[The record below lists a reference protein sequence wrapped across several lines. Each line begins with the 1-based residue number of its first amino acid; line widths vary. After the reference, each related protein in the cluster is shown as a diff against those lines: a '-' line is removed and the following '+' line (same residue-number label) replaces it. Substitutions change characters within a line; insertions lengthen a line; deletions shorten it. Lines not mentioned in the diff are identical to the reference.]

1 MAYNIKK
8 KRKTNKHMDYN
19 NSSQRFRPF
28 GPSVLVVLFSD
39 SLALQTESRLKDSF
53 KEQIHVHKT
62 TR

>member
-1 MAYNIKK
+1 M
-8 KRKTNKHMDYN
+8 HMDYN
-19 NSSQRFRPF
+19 NSSQRLRQF
-28 GPSVLVVLFSD
+28 GSSVLVVQFSD

>member
-1 MAYNIKK
+1 M
-8 KRKTNKHMDYN
+8 HMDYN